1 MHCYLHIFLILIAV
15 SFPYAYAADPAER
28 TKDNP
33 NDNSIPYYTSFTP
46 GIVLPPTAEKH
57 LLSSMGFV
65 KVVAIHK
72 LVYDRRQHSFDYLGI
87 DGEYEMPPGGFE
99 GVYYHTF
106 ILRKRA
112 KDRDWSQAVIFRSE
126 TVSLAGLFDLN
137 DKDFQK
143 ALIEARKVVE
153 KAEQAGAD
161 QPATKPA
168 DKPQVKDQPSTPTS
182 KDLPR

>member
-1 MHCYLHIFLILIAV
+1 MHYYLHIFLILIAV

-28 TKDNP
+28 TRDNP
-33 NDNSIPYYTSFTP
+33 DDNSIPYYTSFTP

-57 LLSSMGFV
+57 LISSMGFV

-72 LVYDRRQHSFDYLGI
+72 LVYDRRRDSFDYLGI

-99 GVYYHTF
+99 GIYYHTF
-106 ILRKRA
+106 ILRKPA

-126 TVSLAGLFDLN
+126 TEGLASLFDLG

-153 KAEQAGAD
+153 KAEQGGAG
-161 QPATKPA
+161 QPATAPESKSEGQ
-168 DKPQVKDQPSTPTS
+168 DKPQPELK
-182 KDLPR
+182 LAPR